1 MVEDLIIIGSG
12 PAGLTAALYAA
23 REDFKP
29 LVITGVNAGG
39 QLLLTTTVENF
50 PAFPDGVY
58 GSELVDLMRKQ
69 AEKFGS
75 RFIAEDVASV
85 DFSSRPLKI
94 KASSSEYQAK
104 SVIVATGASAK
115 WLGIPSEQRFIG
127 KGVSSCATCDAPF
140 FKNKNVVVVGGGDT
154 AMEDSL
160 FLTKFTNSV
169 TIIHRRDAFRASKI
183 MQERVMSNPKIK
195 VLWDSAVDEILGDT
209 KVIGVKVK
217 NLRSGDVTQMDI
229 DGVFVAIGYQPNT
242 KYLAGSLALDDQ
254 GYIITNHEV
263 KTDIDGVFVA
273 GDVADRRYRQAVT
286 AAGSG
291 AKAALEAREYLQKL
305 EYDESHRADSN
316 ASSNK

>member
-12 PAGLTAALYAA
+12 PAGLTAALYTA

-75 RFIAEDVASV
+75 RFVAEDVVSV
-85 DFSSRPLKI
+85 DFSSRPFKI
-94 KASSSEYQAK
+94 KTSSAEYQAK
-104 SVIVATGASAK
+104 SVIIATGASAR
-115 WLGIPSEQRFIG
+115 WLSIPSEQRFIG

-154 AMEDSL
+154 AMEDSI

-183 MQERVMSNPKIK
+183 MQERAMSNPKIK
-195 VLWDSAVDEILGDT
+195 VIWDSAIDEVLGDS
-209 KVIGVKVK
+209 KVTGIKVK
-217 NLRSGDVTQMDI
+217 NLKTGETQQMNI

-254 GYIITNHEV
+254 GYIITKDEV
-263 KTDIDGVFVA
+263 KTDIEGVFVA
-273 GDVADRRYRQAVT
+273 GDVADRKYRQAIT

-305 EYDESHRADSN
+305 EYSETHKSN
-316 ASSNK
+316 PAKQ

>member
-12 PAGLTAALYAA
+12 PAGLTAALYTA

-75 RFIAEDVASV
+75 RFVAEDVMSV
-85 DFSSRPLKI
+85 DLSSKPFKV
-94 KASSSEYQAK
+94 KTSSAEYQAK

-154 AMEDSL
+154 AMEDSI

-183 MQERVMSNPKIK
+183 MQERALSNPKIK
-195 VLWDSAVDEILGDT
+195 VIWDSAIDEVLGDS
-209 KVIGVKVK
+209 KVTSIKIK
-217 NLRSGDVTQMDI
+217 NLKTGETQQMNI

-254 GYIITNHEV
+254 GYIITRDEV

-273 GDVADRRYRQAVT
+273 GDVADKKYRQAIT

-305 EYDESHRADSN
+305 EYSESHKGDS
-316 ASSNK
+316 AKQ

>member
-12 PAGLTAALYAA
+12 PAGLTAALYTA

-69 AEKFGS
+69 AEKFGA
-75 RFIAEDVASV
+75 RFVAEDVISV
-85 DFSSRPLKI
+85 DFSSRPFKV
-94 KASSSEYQAK
+94 KTSSAEYQAK

-154 AMEDSL
+154 AMEDSI

-183 MQERVMSNPKIK
+183 MQERALSNPKIK
-195 VLWDSAVDEILGDT
+195 VIWDSAIDEVLGDS
-209 KVIGVKVK
+209 KVTGIKIK
-217 NLRSGDVTQMDI
+217 NLKTGETQQMNI

-254 GYIITNHEV
+254 GYIITKDEV
-263 KTDIDGVFVA
+263 KTDIEGVFVA
-273 GDVADRRYRQAVT
+273 GDVADRRYRQAIT

-305 EYDESHRADSN
+305 EYSESHESDS
-316 ASSNK
+316 AKQ